1 MQLADALELDE
12 IESARYFLGAQDD
25 LAILDR
31 PNLVSGVIRFH
42 ERRQYLVECLRLVLR
57 CVINSD
63 DEYSDSE
70 LDEQVL
76 DTLRLLLDLILD
88 IKDGTTDRNGSLSAQ
103 KCLGAMEDI
112 EKWLQ
117 VLGDRYQGSLT
128 LGQPSIPEYDEIMR
142 FQQRSLEQQHESLAV
157 ILTYLIKQEFTGVE
171 DFYKLLEHLP
181 KLDRWNN
188 LTAHY
193 IPIIL
198 AFVSRYGTSVGR
210 GSLREARTLN
220 MRIAGSKDSA
230 PWALRN
236 LQAATIVWWLA
247 EYSGWYT
254 EQPVGSPVQG
264 VDLDAE
270 AVTRSD
276 ILFQALRDG
285 AFQCILSICSQIR
298 PNDWPDQM
306 RTGLTQHLLRETPAL
321 VYGAAPTSDYF
332 QDIVMEHIEVFADA
346 FIANMP
352 DTIRRFRSEED
363 DQRKRINSTL
373 QPDMQTEQDLHLE
386 RFLLIIAYA
395 FENRPGAAE
404 IFWADNESN
413 LFGFLQWASKRQS
426 TPRVGAFCEML
437 RSISQGETC
446 ADKAHEFLLDESGN
460 MPARLRRSSSLNWA
474 QIIAE
479 LTLYTSRISDHS
491 VPSRPANQYISRP
504 ISDDIDEPESAL
516 MLECYLRLTSHIC
529 SESAKARSWVLFHP
543 SFHALDIFFLLCS
556 NTVPSRLRASAFSA
570 IRALTSKKT
579 PEIGMMIWN
588 SLDQWTSG
596 GNIPISAVPRPA
608 KIANASTLAEDLAFD
623 TIANDVDESSEF
635 VGLLQSLIEPPAA
648 ECGLNDS
655 LPFPEQL
662 GSAHRMSGIDPYI
675 DCVFGKIFTVQVHQL
690 ENSPRLRLLRLRIL
704 NFAST
709 CLESFN
715 ENLLVLAN
723 KSTLPV
729 DVAMRASSL
738 QSYVRLHPF
747 SRVMEW
753 LFNERVL
760 AALFSAAHQDIEE
773 VSSASPNSPL
783 ILSVLRSID
792 VMNLII
798 ELQSTYLDIV
808 RPLTK
813 SQFSGHR
820 REVLNPSLASFEDSV
835 ATNLYLVT
843 DLGLYCGAGMR
854 ELTLASLKLLEKLAS
869 SRKLNVQS
877 APGLSTRLN
886 GNRLIGVLEQNNDL
900 ERIAKS
906 FILAMQVDHRELS
919 EGVSAPGWTIKS
931 VILGFLNNCLV
942 MSPDK
947 PSLAHALLGF
957 HCKGV
962 ELDIEAGGLFA
973 RGTSLFHAV
982 LQLVVEYPGNIE
994 DTMQSWA
1001 LNIKQ
1006 KAFQVISTLWAS
1018 PLTSIV
1024 TLSELRQH
1032 EFLFA
1037 VFLDQVTVEPSTRW
1051 DDQLVT
1057 DPEFIYSSS
1066 ALAFE
1071 LYLKQ
1076 RCYLYKYTG
1085 AELMLIAVEGSSS
1098 QKARSLSTILG
1109 STSMPN
1115 GEQQA
1120 NSSILEL
1127 LDFIELDIFNAPITP
1142 TSTYFAGLDFTIA
1155 AEYDPGNISGEYNIK
1170 LVEQIMALHLS
1181 QIRKSGV
1188 LQDIT
1193 QEQCAL
1199 EEGQSLLLFFE
1210 GMNNYLRLSSSRSRT
1225 LKAWVDLLALVIK
1238 QGDLDQDSKTNLI
1251 LQSFQVLVPKLEKY
1265 VAGNMAEA
1273 IEVATLIY
1281 SLLYEFDFNSS
1292 VLEGAR
1298 AGDVASERLFQIFRT
1313 ALRAIHAP
1321 DGEPQF
1327 REILYN
1333 ICYRYL
1339 TGMAE
1344 NPVSPV
1350 RRRYSIQ
1357 TVKGTGEKL
1366 IDIICDDA
1374 HGGSGTCRVSAL
1386 LLLDSL
1392 VALARAEKSN
1402 YMIDSLMRT
1411 NFMLVL
1417 VESIQ
1422 GIPQELR
1429 ETSATGGSIFVT
1441 CGISILTVVDI
1452 PILLSCYESKF
1463 SLLLSIAQT
1472 RVGAVNVMNSGLFQA
1487 IVASGLFSVDP
1498 DIGVGMF
1505 SRIAAVK
1512 KLMYAGIDNPEALS
1526 KYYRLL
1532 LSITS
1537 VVTCVVITRGP
1548 HNEQTIDQTRWFL
1561 DVNRASIVGIFK
1573 RQSKIGVRLPD
1584 DAAAYVDE
1592 LVELYVLLFTMTGFL
1607 EVSCKFERVSC

>member
-1 MQLADALELDE
+1 MSDRNDLEGLRGLHQDLVALDESQLRNVDRLLTELEARVDDFKKLLDKSPKNEKSRNTLLSGAEALICPLVLRFINYFTKYVFFCVGKIRFDEDEYTINEEFIEGTLQLADALDLDE
-12 IESARYFLGAQDD
+12 IDSARYFLDTQDD

-63 DEYSDSE
+63 DENSNSE
-70 LDEQVL
+70 LDERVL

-88 IKDGTTDRNGSLSAQ
+88 IKEGAADRSDSLSAQ

-117 VLGDRYQGSLT
+117 ILGDRYQGNLT
-128 LGQPSIPEYDEIMR
+128 LGQPSVPEYDEIMR

-157 ILTYLIKQEFTGVE
+157 ILTYLIKREFTGVE

-210 GSLREARTLN
+210 GSLREARALN
-220 MRIAGSKDSA
+220 MRIADSNDSA

-264 VDLDAE
+264 VDLEAE
-270 AVTRSD
+270 AITRSD

-285 AFQCILSICSQIR
+285 AFQFILSICSQIR

-306 RTGLTQHLLRETPAL
+306 RNGLTQQLLRETPAL
-321 VYGAAPTSDYF
+321 VYGAALTSDYF

-363 DQRKRINSTL
+363 DQRKRINSML
-373 QPDMQTEQDLHLE
+373 QSDMQTEQDLHLE

-395 FENRPGAAE
+395 FENRPEAAE
-404 IFWADNESN
+404 IFWADSESN

-437 RSISQGETC
+437 RSISQGEAC

-460 MPARLRRSSSLNWA
+460 MPARLRRLSSLNWA

-529 SESAKARSWVLFHP
+529 SESAKARSWILFHP
-543 SFHALDIFFLLCS
+543 SFHALDVLFLFCS

-570 IRALTSKKT
+570 IRALASKKT
-579 PEIGMMIWN
+579 PDIGMMIWN
-588 SLDQWTSG
+588 ALDQWTSG
-596 GNIPISAVPRPA
+596 GIIPISAIPRPA

-623 TIANDVDESSEF
+623 TIANDVEESSEF
-635 VGLLQSLIEPPAA
+635 VDLLQSLIEPPTA
-648 ECGLNDS
+648 EGGLNDS

-675 DCVFGKIFTVQVHQL
+675 DCVFGKIFAMQVHQS

-704 NFAST
+704 NFAAT

-729 DVAMRASSL
+729 DMAMRASSL

-760 AALFSAAHQDIEE
+760 AALFFAAHQDIEE
-773 VSSASPNSPL
+773 VSIASPNSPL

-798 ELQSTYLDIV
+798 KLQSTYLDIV
-808 RPLTK
+808 RPLIK
-813 SQFSGHR
+813 SQFSEQR

-835 ATNLYLVT
+835 ATNLYLIA

-854 ELTLASLKLLEKLAS
+854 QLTLSSLKLLEKLAS
-869 SRKLNVQS
+869 SRKLNVQPT
-877 APGLSTRLN
+877 AGLTKRLN

-906 FILAMQVDHRELS
+906 FILAVQVDHRELS
-919 EGVSAPGWTIKS
+919 EDVSAPGWTIKS
-931 VILGFLNNCLV
+931 VILDFLNNCLA

-957 HCKGV
+957 HCNGV
-962 ELDIEAGGLFA
+962 ELDIEADGLFA
-973 RGTSLFHAV
+973 RRTSLFHAV
-982 LQLVVEYPGNIE
+982 LHLVVEYPGNVE
-994 DTMQSWA
+994 GTMQSWA
-1001 LNIKQ
+1001 LSIKQ
-1006 KAFQVISTLWAS
+1006 KAFQVFSTLWAS

-1024 TLSELRQH
+1024 TLSELRQS

-1037 VFLDQVTVEPSTRW
+1037 AFLDQVTIQPTTLW
-1051 DDQLVT
+1051 DDRLVT
-1057 DPEFIYSSS
+1057 DLDFIYSSS

-1085 AELMLIAVEGSSS
+1085 AELMLIAADGSPS

-1142 TSTYFAGLDFTIA
+1142 ASTYFAGLDFTIA
-1155 AEYDPGNISGEYNIK
+1155 AEYDPENFSGEYNIK
-1170 LVEQIMALHLS
+1170 IVEQIMALHLS
-1181 QIRKSGV
+1181 HIRKSGV
-1188 LQDIT
+1188 LQDII

-1210 GMNNYLRLSSSRSRT
+1210 GMNNYLRLCSSKSRT
-1225 LKAWVDLLALVIK
+1225 LKAWVDLLALFIK
-1238 QGDLDQDSKTNLI
+1238 QGDLDLDSKTNLI

-1281 SLLYEFDFNSS
+1281 SLLSEFDFNSS

-1327 REILYN
+1327 REVLYN

-1339 TGMAE
+1339 TGMDE
-1344 NPVSPV
+1344 NRVTPV

-1357 TVKGTGEKL
+1357 TVKGNGEKL
-1366 IDIICDDA
+1366 IDNICDDA

-1392 VALARAEKSN
+1392 VSLARAEKSN

-1411 NFMLVL
+1411 NFILVL

-1422 GIPQELR
+1422 DIPQELR
-1429 ETSATGGSIFVT
+1429 ETSATG
-1441 CGISILTVVDI
+1441 
-1452 PILLSCYESKF
+1452 
-1463 SLLLSIAQT
+1463 
-1472 RVGAVNVMNSGLFQA
+1472 
-1487 IVASGLFSVDP
+1487 
-1498 DIGVGMF
+1498 
-1505 SRIAAVK
+1505 
-1512 KLMYAGIDNPEALS
+1512 
-1526 KYYRLL
+1526 
-1532 LSITS
+1532 
-1537 VVTCVVITRGP
+1537 
-1548 HNEQTIDQTRWFL
+1548 
-1561 DVNRASIVGIFK
+1561 
-1573 RQSKIGVRLPD
+1573 
-1584 DAAAYVDE
+1584 E
-1592 LVELYVLLFTMTGFL
+1592 LV
-1607 EVSCKFERVSC
+1607 SIID